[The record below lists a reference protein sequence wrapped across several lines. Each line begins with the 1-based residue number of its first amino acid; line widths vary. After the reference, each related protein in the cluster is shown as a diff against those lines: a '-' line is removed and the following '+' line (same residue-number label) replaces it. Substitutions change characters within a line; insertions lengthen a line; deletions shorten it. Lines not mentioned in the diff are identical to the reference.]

1 MSLSHSFVKSRST
14 EKLAAGYVLS
24 GFDVKQFRASRTLG
38 LQLSG
43 AYCVVILS
51 GNFCPQGKLGLQL
64 SVMYIVSCFHCVEK
78 PRETQRGPERP
89 REPQRGSVRHGEAQ
103 RGPKRPG
110 TWDLGPERMRV
121 KSRFNKK
128 NKSGFNPGM
137 ALGMHHWDGKN

>member
-1 MSLSHSFVKSRST
+1 M
-14 EKLAAGYVLS
+14 S
-24 GFDVKQFRASRTLG
+24 GFVVKQFRASRTLG

-89 REPQRGSVRHGEAQ
+89 REARRGPERPREAQ
-103 RGPKRPG
+103 RGPEKPREPQRASEKRTERHREAQRDAQMERTPMPESA
-110 TWDLGPERMRV
+110 DL
-121 KSRFNKK
+121 
-128 NKSGFNPGM
+128 
-137 ALGMHHWDGKN
+137 